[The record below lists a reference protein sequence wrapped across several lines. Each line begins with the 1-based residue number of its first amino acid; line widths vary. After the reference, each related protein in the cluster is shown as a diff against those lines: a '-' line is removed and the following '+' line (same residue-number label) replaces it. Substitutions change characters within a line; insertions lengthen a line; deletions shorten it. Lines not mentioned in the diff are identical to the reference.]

1 MAFLDDD
8 YLLESEEASNLYEQI
23 KDLPIV
29 DAHNHGDVKEIVE
42 NEGWNDIWEVE
53 GETDHYVWELM
64 RRRGV
69 SEEKITGDAPNKEK
83 WRALAEIFPEIA
95 GNPTYEWIHLDLK
108 RRFGID
114 KTISEHTAD
123 VIWDK
128 TKAMLDK
135 KEMSPQNLL
144 KEMNVKIMCT
154 TDDPDSLLTYHKKA
168 AEEVDGIKIL
178 PTWRPDK
185 AMNIDKDVWKE
196 MVTNLGENFEVDTED
211 FAGFMEAM
219 QKSHDYFDEMG
230 CVASDHGIRE
240 PKAYPVA
247 EERIEKIYKKAI
259 NDEELDEQEI
269 EDFKAFMLLQ
279 FGKMNEESGW
289 VTQIHIGAVRDY
301 RDELYEDLGA
311 DAGGDIAINNINV
324 VDNLKFFFN
333 EFDGNMEIVL
343 YYLDPELEPS
353 LTTIARAFP
362 NVSMGA
368 PWWFNDSPYGMEKHL
383 KYVSTVDLLSNHAG
397 MVSDSRKLMSYDSR
411 NEVFRRVLSNVLG
424 DMVKKGQMPYNCAA
438 DIASSLSYYRPLKL
452 FFE

>member
-69 SEEKITGDAPNKEK
+69 PEEKITGDAPNKEK

-196 MVTNLGENFEVDTED
+196 MVTNLGENFEVDTGD
-211 FAGFMEAM
+211 FAGFMEAV

-247 EERIEKIYKKAI
+247 EDRIEKIYKKAI
-259 NDEELDEQEI
+259 NDEELDDQEI
-269 EDFKAFMLLQ
+269 EDFKAYMLLQ

-324 VDNLKFFFN
+324 VDNLKYFFN

-438 DIASSLSYYRPLKL
+438 
-452 FFE
+452 